1 MSRST
6 SDSAR
11 SLLISNIK
19 ASEVALYKAQAEWK
33 SLQARLNALERDTLG
48 NVAIQA
54 ENVVVPDSDAKDLI
68 SIQDA
73 AKSEVMQ
80 ETQGISH

>member
-1 MSRST
+1 MEVT
-6 SDSAR
+6 
-11 SLLISNIK
+11 
-19 ASEVALYKAQAEWK
+19 ASQT
-33 SLQARLNALERDTLG
+33 ERTGTRYLG
-48 NVAIQA
+48 ECCIQA

>member
-1 MSRST
+1 M
-6 SDSAR
+6 
-11 SLLISNIK
+11 
-19 ASEVALYKAQAEWK
+19 YKRQ
-33 SLQARLNALERDTLG
+33 LNALERDAVG

-54 ENVVVPDSDAKDLI
+54 EDAAALDPDANDLI